1 MKALKPLATIA
12 VAALLSACSSMGTV
26 NSASLY
32 SQLGGKEAVSK
43 LSSNLLS
50 SATTDPRLSS
60 LLGKV
65 DVGAATPKINDQF
78 CAALGGGCKAAFSP
92 EQLSSA
98 AKKLN
103 PSQASASAE
112 GALLLFDC
120 EKVDCLVV
128 DLNLPA
134 MSGLDLIDRLRERH
148 VEVPAVVISAQDGP
162 RIRAAARARGVS
174 DFLAKPFLGSALIR
188 VLDRLCVA

>member
-1 MKALKPLATIA
+1 MNALRSLATIA
-12 VAALLSACSSMGTV
+12 VAALLSACSSMGSV
-26 NSASLY
+26 NPTSLY
-32 SQLGGKEAVSK
+32 GQLGGKEAVGK

-65 DVGAATPKINDQF
+65 DVGAATPKLNDQL

-103 PSQASASAE
+103 PSQASA
-112 GALLLFDC
+112 L
-120 EKVDCLVV
+120 
-128 DLNLPA
+128 
-134 MSGLDLIDRLRERH
+134 
-148 VEVPAVVISAQDGP
+148 QDVFNSSLGKS
-162 RIRAAARARGVS
+162 GVS
-174 DFLAKPFLGSALIR
+174 SALQGPMKEALGSQLNGI
-188 VLDRLCVA
+188 VGSLL